1 MPGSSAF
8 RAARITLLGQLGKFA
23 IQVTSLYVLARLLS
37 PYEYGLYGLVMV
49 FAGFGLLIGDF
60 GLASA
65 SIQARLLSAQQRT
78 NLFWSNLALGV
89 ATALIF
95 VMLAKPIAGL
105 FGEDGVAPLVLG
117 VAALFVVQ
125 SAATQ
130 FAANATRDL
139 RFGLLAIA
147 DVVSQFVGLSV
158 AIVCAIAGF
167 GAWTLVIQQVVV
179 AFVLLVI
186 YVSTSTW
193 YPSLP
198 RRAPMKALLTFGL
211 NTFLVQVLNFFTA
224 KVDSFVVGKVFGAT
238 SLGFYDRAYQ
248 VNQIATQQLATPLT
262 RVALPMLSRYQ
273 DDITAMRSRLL
284 ALMRLLSFGL
294 GGLILFIG
302 VNSTSVVGIA
312 LGPQWSSIAPLLTL
326 LSIGGFFQ
334 AVGYVYYWGFLSLGK
349 TGLQLRFSLWTRP
362 IMVALIVLGA
372 TFGVEGVAIG
382 VSAGMAVNWLI
393 LTTLALP
400 RVGIAPGGFAA
411 VCMRAALA
419 WAPAALVVHH
429 IQSTYFAELPDV
441 PAVAINFVVT
451 LVGMSMFLLLPVYR
465 RDLRSILE
473 TLRSTR

>member
-8 RAARITLLGQLGKFA
+8 RAARITLLGQLGKFV

-37 PYEYGLYGLVMV
+37 PFEYGLYGMVMV

-65 SIQARLLSAQQRT
+65 SIQAKVLSAQQRT
-78 NLFWSNLALGV
+78 NLFWSNVALGV
-89 ATALIF
+89 STALIF
-95 VMLAKPIAGL
+95 IVLARPIAGL
-105 FGEDGVAPLVLG
+105 FGEDALVPLILG

-125 SAATQ
+125 AAATQ

-139 RFGLLAIA
+139 RFGLLAVA
-147 DVVSQFVGLSV
+147 DVVSQLVGLVV
-158 AIVCAIAGF
+158 AILCALAGF

-186 YVSTSTW
+186 YVSTSSW
-193 YPSLP
+193 HPSLP
-198 RRAPMKALLTFGL
+198 RRAPMRSLLVFGL

-224 KVDSFVVGKVFGAT
+224 KVDSFVVGKLFGAT

-248 VNQIATQQLATPLT
+248 VNQISTQQLATPLT

-273 DDITAMRSRLL
+273 DDIVAMRARLL

-302 VNSTSVVGIA
+302 ANSAHVVEVA
-312 LGPQWSSIAPLLTL
+312 LGSQWASIAPLLSL
-326 LSIGGFFQ
+326 LAVGGFFQ

-362 IMVALIVLGA
+362 IMVVLIVVGA
-372 TFGVEGVAIG
+372 LFGVEGVAIG

-400 RVGIAPGGFAA
+400 RVGIAPGNFAA
-411 VCMRAALA
+411 VCVRAVIA
-419 WAPAALVVHH
+419 WAP
-429 IQSTYFAELPDV
+429 I
-441 PAVAINFVVT
+441 AVAVNIIQTMYLPEMFALAAVAVNFLVT
-451 LVGMSMFLLLPVYR
+451 LAFMTVFLSLPVYR